1 MEDAAQSLNFTDA
14 ILHRDNLA
22 ILKKELKKR
31 KL

>member
-1 MEDAAQSLNFTDA
+1 MEDSAQSLNFTDA
-14 ILHRDNLA
+14 ILHRDNLV